1 MIEMSKTE
9 GSTENKLE
17 SQSLQLMGIF
27 LGVFGIIMIFAIIF
41 PENIDGK
48 ITNLITGLILLG
60 FGIGAFLK
68 GRSSKV
74 KKELE

>member
-1 MIEMSKTE
+1 MSKIE
-9 GSTENKLE
+9 GSVERKLE

-27 LGVFGIIMIFAIIF
+27 LGVFGIIMIISMIF
-41 PENIDGK
+41 PKNLEGV

-68 GRSSKV
+68 GRSRKV
-74 KKELE
+74 KKEAEQ

>member
-1 MIEMSKTE
+1 MSKIE
-9 GSTENKLE
+9 GSTERKLE

-27 LGVFGIIMIFAIIF
+27 LGIFGIIMIIAMIF
-41 PENIDGK
+41 PENLEGK
-48 ITNLITGLILLG
+48 VTNLITGLILLG

-68 GRSSKV
+68 GRSRKV

>member
-1 MIEMSKTE
+1 MSKIE
-9 GSTENKLE
+9 GSTESKLE

-27 LGVFGIIMIFAIIF
+27 LGTFGIIMIIAMIF
-41 PENIDGK
+41 PENLEGQV
-48 ITNLITGLILLG
+48 TNLITGLILLG

-68 GRSSKV
+68 GKSHKV

>member
-1 MIEMSKTE
+1 MSKIE
-9 GSTENKLE
+9 GSVERKLE

-27 LGVFGIIMIFAIIF
+27 LGIFGIIMIISMIF
-41 PENIDGK
+41 PENLEGV

-68 GRSSKV
+68 GRSRKV
-74 KKELE
+74 KKEAEQ

>member
-1 MIEMSKTE
+1 MIEMSKIE
-9 GSTENKLE
+9 GSTERKLE

-27 LGVFGIIMIFAIIF
+27 LGIFGIIMIIAMIF
-41 PENIDGK
+41 PENLEGQV
-48 ITNLITGLILLG
+48 TNLITGLILLG

-68 GRSSKV
+68 GRSRKV